1 MRKQFKAVLMTTLV
15 AASFSSLAVQKDIT
29 VNASVDSQL
38 EMTQADS
45 TALPSSITMQYLP
58 GTGLKTYSLNT
69 KIWSN
74 SETLPVQIRL
84 LNDAV
89 ISQADG
95 SSPVGLTVRLGTN
108 ELTTT
113 NQSIDAATLFPA
125 GTATGS
131 VTMPLTFS
139 QTAPGVLTTGQYS
152 GIVSL
157 LLTQGTN

>member
-1 MRKQFKAVLMTTLV
+1 MRKQFKALLMTTLI
-15 AASFSSLAVQKDIT
+15 AASFSSMAVQKDIT
-29 VNASVDSQL
+29 VNANVDAEL

-74 SETLPVQIRL
+74 SATLPVEVRL
-84 LNDAV
+84 LSNAA
-89 ISQADG
+89 IAQADG
-95 SSPVGLTVRLGTN
+95 SNSVPLTVRLGDN

-113 NQSIDAATLFPA
+113 NQTITAETLFPA
-125 GTATGS
+125 GIDNGS

-139 QTAPGVLTTGQYS
+139 QTTPGVLTTGQYS